1 MSSFLEQYGKSIFV
15 IVLIAILIS
24 FASPLGATVKDTIQ
38 EKAEYTNDI
47 GTTAVQDANCY
58 IVSVD
63 GKEYARGYYND
74 LITITAEKK
83 EGSTFAGWKDEY
95 GKVISTKESYTF
107 RLSGDRTFISVYD
120 EEIKVEAYAKMVN
133 AYVVSKNE
141 NGSGNVRFAGQIIV
155 PKGYRVQEC
164 GVIWTGRNT
173 INMPNLYTW
182 DGNTF
187 TAIGKKIAVKN
198 YTMNYQFGVA
208 VNNVPA
214 GKTARGV
221 IYAKLTNGTDTV
233 YVFSDENSVTVK

>member
-47 GTTAVQDANCY
+47 GTTAVQAANCY

-120 EEIKVEAYAKMVN
+120 EEIKVEAYAKMTN
-133 AYVVSKNE
+133 AFVVSKNE
-141 NGSGNVRFAGQIIV
+141 NESGNVRFVGQIIV

-164 GVIWTGRNT
+164 GVIGALDDTT
-173 INMPNLYTW
+173 TMPKLYES
-182 DGNTF
+182 DGKSLTVL
-187 TAIGKKIAVKN
+187 AKKAVAKS
-198 YTMNYQFGVA
+198 YTCNYQFSITFNKIA
-208 VNNVPA
+208 N
-214 GKTARGV
+214 GKTVRGV

-233 YVFSDENSVTVK
+233 YVFSYENSVTVK